1 MRPRWYA
8 FARRRGTEAV
18 RPRTV
23 TCTRSALLAF
33 HCERRERVR
42 ARDIL
47 NLGTAMGRSLTVRRV
62 NERWH
67 PPEQRP
73 EPGPAESGRSGARKD
88 AQRRPILPHPGALRL
103 LSARDVSHRTQR
115 SAERGAGS
123 GAGASASTSTV
134 RSRPRAAAPPWSGK
148 RRGPP
153 TMVAC
158 RHRTRP
164 RPDPP

>member
-1 MRPRWYA
+1 RRRRSPAPMRAWVRASSTTWRCAGGDRKTTRAEPRGRRRPRHSGRGLRAEDAIAQLSISMRPRWYA

-73 EPGPAESGRSGARKD
+73 EPGP
-88 AQRRPILPHPGALRL
+88 
-103 LSARDVSHRTQR
+103 T
-115 SAERGAGS
+115 
-123 GAGASASTSTV
+123 
-134 RSRPRAAAPPWSGK
+134 
-148 RRGPP
+148 
-153 TMVAC
+153 
-158 RHRTRP
+158 
-164 RPDPP
+164 

>member
-1 MRPRWYA
+1 WRCAGGDRKMTRAGPRERRRPRPWPGSSYGGGDRSGCARSTDLPPLARSQHVDQSAISMRPRWYA

-73 EPGPAESGRSGARKD
+73 EPGPTE
-88 AQRRPILPHPGALRL
+88 
-103 LSARDVSHRTQR
+103 
-115 SAERGAGS
+115 
-123 GAGASASTSTV
+123 
-134 RSRPRAAAPPWSGK
+134 
-148 RRGPP
+148 
-153 TMVAC
+153 
-158 RHRTRP
+158 
-164 RPDPP
+164 

>member
-1 MRPRWYA
+1 PEDDPGGAPGTTKTPAQRPGSSCGGCDRSGCARPTDLLPLAGSQHVDQSAISMRPRWYA

-73 EPGPAESGRSGARKD
+73 EPGPTE
-88 AQRRPILPHPGALRL
+88 
-103 LSARDVSHRTQR
+103 
-115 SAERGAGS
+115 
-123 GAGASASTSTV
+123 
-134 RSRPRAAAPPWSGK
+134 
-148 RRGPP
+148 
-153 TMVAC
+153 
-158 RHRTRP
+158 
-164 RPDPP
+164 